1 MSDGVQGDER
11 LSRRFTVN
19 SFRILVLFENLL
31 GSGLDESALRVA
43 RGMKFQPA
51 MRCGVA
57 VPSEFGLDAFPARAH
72 ALNTV
77 AQARW
82 ARLSRRATTALPVV
96 REWSR
101 ARSSG
106 ALAVT
111 SPPLCVRS
119 DATALTLANA
129 RRLADSAWV
138 APRTNTVVELQPS
151 YGDERPETADGDER
165 PETSDGGL

>member
-57 VPSEFGLDAFPARAH
+57 VPSEFTVSMHFLHAH
-72 ALNTV
+72 T
-77 AQARW
+77 
-82 ARLSRRATTALPVV
+82 P
-96 REWSR
+96 
-101 ARSSG
+101 
-106 ALAVT
+106 
-111 SPPLCVRS
+111 
-119 DATALTLANA
+119 
-129 RRLADSAWV
+129 
-138 APRTNTVVELQPS
+138 
-151 YGDERPETADGDER
+151 
-165 PETSDGGL
+165 